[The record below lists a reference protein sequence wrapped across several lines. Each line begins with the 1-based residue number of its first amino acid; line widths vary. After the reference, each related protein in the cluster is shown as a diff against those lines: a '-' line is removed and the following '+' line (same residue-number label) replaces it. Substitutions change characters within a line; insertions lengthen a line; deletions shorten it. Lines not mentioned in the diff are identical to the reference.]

1 MTILDQAQE
10 IQRRHEAWQ
19 SLDVEQQASI
29 RTGLVAATERCR
41 NHTVLV
47 LREPAE
53 AGRRNSIDLIL
64 GTGVLARSGRRQGI
78 LTAAHVLNAVS
89 SLESHRRGILAIG
102 LHGHSGTIT
111 QLNLAIETTTSA
123 GLDNTGEYG
132 PDIAWIDVSAQSMS
146 QVESQAGVF
155 YNLDRSSLQRE
166 GESREDQKIA
176 STLVLVGYNA
186 QRSTLAVD
194 AGLKTVLTLPTQ
206 LDASS
211 WKLQWSDDG
220 GWQYGNCELYDPK
233 DPVMGEV
240 LVHHRSGSFPH
251 GRIGLLDRGGDNE
264 PTNWGG
270 ASGGGIWSL
279 NVKTGERKHWAQ
291 LEGIAFYQVTG
302 KTRHPTPGA
311 PTKIRAHGPKS
322 LQKLRDEWLS
332 M

>member
-10 IQRRHEAWQ
+10 IQRRHEAWR
-19 SLDVEQQASI
+19 SLDIEQQNSI
-29 RTGLVAATERCR
+29 RSGLVAATERCR

-47 LREPAE
+47 LREPADS
-53 AGRRNSIDLIL
+53 GRRKSTDLIV

-78 LTAAHVLNAVS
+78 LTAAHVLNVVS

-111 QLNLAIETTTSA
+111 QLNLAIESTTSA
-123 GLDNTGEYG
+123 GLANTGKYG
-132 PDIAWIDVSAQSMS
+132 PDIAWIDLSTRTMA

-155 YNLDRSSLQRE
+155 YNLDRGSLQRE

-194 AGLKTVLTLPTQ
+194 ADLQTVLTLPTQ
-206 LDASS
+206 IDANS
-211 WKLQWSDDG
+211 WKLQWSDDD

-251 GRIGLLDRGGDNE
+251 GRIGLLDRGGENE

-279 NVKTGERKHWAQ
+279 NVKTGERKHWVQ
-291 LEGIAFYQVTG
+291 LEGIAFYQVTD

>member
-10 IQRRHEAWQ
+10 IQRRQEAWR
-19 SLDVEQQASI
+19 SLNAEQQNSI
-29 RTGLVAATERCR
+29 KSGLEAATERCR

-47 LREPAE
+47 LREPTDFS
-53 AGRRNSIDLIL
+53 RHKNTDLIL
-64 GTGVLARSGRRQGI
+64 GTGVLARSGQRQGI

-89 SLESHRRGILAIG
+89 SLESRQRGILAIG
-102 LHGHSGTIT
+102 LHGHGGTIT
-111 QLNLAIETTTSA
+111 QLNMAIESTTSA

-132 PDIAWIDVSAQSMS
+132 PDIAWIDVSAQTMS
-146 QVESQAGVF
+146 HVESQAGVF

-166 GESREDQKIA
+166 GENREDQKIA
-176 STLVLVGYNA
+176 STLVLAGYNA

-206 LDASS
+206 IDPNI
-211 WKLQWSDDG
+211 WKRQWSDGG

-233 DPVMGEV
+233 DPIMGEN
-240 LVHHRSGSFPH
+240 LVHHRFGSFPH
-251 GRIGLLDRGGDNE
+251 GRIGLLDRGGENE

-279 NVKTGERKHWAQ
+279 NVKTGEKKHWAQ
-291 LEGIAFYQVTG
+291 LEGIAFYQMTD
-302 KTRHPTPGA
+302 KTCHPTPGA

-322 LQKLRDEWLS
+322 LQKLRDEWLRT
-332 M
+332 